1 MLNKFS
7 LANKVIVVTGGTG
20 IFGENNVFINNYCE
34 VNSKGMGF
42 YIQKKGES
50 ANGNIVYE
58 NNVVKNAEKGVTNIL
73 ITTSKK

>member
-1 MLNKFS
+1 
-7 LANKVIVVTGGTG
+7 
-20 IFGENNVFINNYCE
+20 
-34 VNSKGMGF
+34 MGF